1 LPTKYKRKDD
11 DIIEK
16 VYDLLVKEVVPLKSQ
31 IEAIER
37 HLSIRNGT
45 VDKICN
51 DLNGRV
57 TKLEDNMI
65 GKKLF
70 IAITIIIGILFLPFN
85 VTQIIFQIKSLIGG

>member
-1 LPTKYKRKDD
+1 LPAKYKGKDD
-11 DIIEK
+11 DVIEK

-37 HLSIRNGT
+37 YLSVRNGANE
-45 VDKICN
+45 KICN
-51 DLNGRV
+51 DLDNRI

-70 IAITIIIGILFLPFN
+70 IAITIIIGVLFLPFN
-85 VTQIIFQIKSLIGG
+85 VIQIIFQIKSLIGG